1 MVRPNKHKHGRPCV
15 GERHAARSIIRSIE
29 RRHRRLS
36 TGGGRAVGRWA
47 SFGLGGGVSSRM
59 PNARQHNK
67 QRRTPSR
74 FRARLQR
81 RLFGAGAAWKWK
93 DDGSGTKRE
102 RTQPQ
107 PMLFGRGVGE
117 SIHPLVDPSM
127 VWGPV
132 GCRLLVVE
140 ATLPTALLL
149 SSLSSARERYYGGQ
163 ARKHSTPTPAATPS
177 SSRQAIRASIGVEGR
192 PSTICSF
199 NRARPT
205 G

>member
-1 MVRPNKHKHGRPCV
+1 MVRPKKHKHGRPCV

-47 SFGLGGGVSSRM
+47 SFGLGGGMSSRM

-102 RTQPQ
+102 
-107 PMLFGRGVGE
+107 
-117 SIHPLVDPSM
+117 D
-127 VWGPV
+127 
-132 GCRLLVVE
+132 
-140 ATLPTALLL
+140 
-149 SSLSSARERYYGGQ
+149 
-163 ARKHSTPTPAATPS
+163 PAAAD
-177 SSRQAIRASIGVEGR
+177 AIRSRSGGVNPSIGRSIDGLGSCGLSVACGG
-192 PSTICSF
+192 SNAS
-199 NRARPT
+199 NRLAPFVAFV